1 MRTFR
6 KSYRRIS
13 KFVKVAFLV
22 GLHICLSGVE
32 KAGRC
37 RWRLLSIAW
46 QLVTGIPPSR
56 AKREEFAP
64 FYIARLRV
72 CRVCPLYNR
81 RLGTCGTPGTVTQ
94 NPATGE
100 RTQVGC
106 WCFLA
111 AKSQAPESTCWAWD
125 HKIEGIGWP
134 DRLNNVTVL

>member
-32 KAGRC
+32 KGGC
-37 RWRLLSIAW
+37 CWKRLLSIAW

-72 CRVCPLYNR
+72 CRTCPLFNR
-81 RLGTCGTPGTVTQ
+81 RLSTCGTPGTVTRD
-94 NPATGE
+94 PKTGE
-100 RTQVGC
+100 VSQTGC
-106 WCFLA
+106 WCFLP
-111 AKSQAPESTCWAWD
+111 AKAQVASSTCWAWD